1 MPANSFSRRSPLARF
16 NEAFTSVLLA
26 LWPEEKKSW
35 GCAFAAESAAID
47 SPQKQF
53 RWLLGGL
60 PVVLRE
66 IFTKFLGSL
75 GRPIGVGPA
84 DIAGDGSQ
92 QGRSPRT
99 PRVVLALLF
108 LIFIALLA
116 QPQTRTV
123 FRSVSQAYSEAG
135 WDSSRWQD
143 VRRLQILAE
152 ENLQQKNPDPQLLAF
167 ASLLYSDEQKRLA
180 FADAAIHAD
189 PSLAWIDFQNA
200 ILPGDDTTKQHTLS
214 AKRIDRMLAADPGNG
229 ILHLLRAESIS
240 IAYQRKDAQADP
252 SANRIAS
259 WGKGALRDAGW
270 LAAMDAT
277 FKAPYYDTYDA
288 KLFQLS
294 REVVQRYSVSDPRIP
309 ASVLGRRPL
318 DQYQAIRTYAD
329 VLLSRAVEAQ
339 RSGDIQSAIAD
350 CTLILD
356 FAQHVRAANLYKLEA
371 WMANDIESQA
381 YPVLQSVYEGSGR
394 RREAI
399 GIAARIQE
407 NRAQRAAFSSTLPHF
422 SRRVSRPWSKAER
435 AALFM
440 QGSVLAI
447 WILLPVSLASV
458 ILLWFFGRRLRV
470 TASVLHSRLCVFS
483 DWCPVLL
490 VAACAVLFL
499 VYAPY
504 DHAYREILGS
514 PLSPASYQDFGNAAY
529 ALFALPP
536 IVRAAMGSLCGPHG
550 RFLACSALT
559 AVLVLLCVTL
569 VMRQFKRPHFRRNG

>member
-1 MPANSFSRRSPLARF
+1 
-16 NEAFTSVLLA
+16 
-26 LWPEEKKSW
+26 
-35 GCAFAAESAAID
+35 
-47 SPQKQF
+47 
-53 RWLLGGL
+53 
-60 PVVLRE
+60 VLRE

-75 GRPIGVGPA
+75 SRPIGVGST
-84 DIAGDGSQ
+84 DIARNGSQ
-92 QGRSPRT
+92 QGRRPRT
-99 PRVVLALLF
+99 PRLVLALLF

-135 WDSSRWQD
+135 CDSSRWPD

-200 ILPGDDTTKQHTLS
+200 ILPWDDTTKQHTLS
-214 AKRIDRMLAADPGNG
+214 AERIDRMLAADPGNG
-229 ILHLLRAESIS
+229 VLHLLRAESIS
-240 IAYQRKDAQADP
+240 LAYQRKDAQADP
-252 SANRIAS
+252 NANRIAS
-259 WGKGALRDAGW
+259 WGKRAFRDAGW

-277 FKAPYYDTYDA
+277 FKAQYYDAYDA

-294 REVVQRYSVSDPRIP
+294 REVVQRYSVSEPPVP
-309 ASVLGRRPL
+309 ASVLSRSPL
-318 DQYQAIRTYAD
+318 DQYQAIRTYAN
-329 VLLSRAVEAQ
+329 VLLARAMDAQ

-371 WMANDIESQA
+371 WMANDIESRA
-381 YPVLQSVYEGSGR
+381 YPVLQSVYESSGR
-394 RREAI
+394 GSEAA

-407 NRAQRAAFSSTLPHF
+407 NRAQRAAFSSTLAHF
-422 SRRVSRPWSKAER
+422 SRRVSRPWSQAER
-435 AALFM
+435 AVLFM

-447 WILLPVSLASV
+447 WILLPVSSASV

-470 TASVLHSRLCVFS
+470 TAGVLHCRLCVFS

-490 VAACAVLFL
+490 VAASAVLFI
-499 VYAPY
+499 VYAPHH
-504 DHAYREILGS
+504 HAYREILGS
-514 PLSPASYQDFGNAAY
+514 PLSPASYQDFANTAY
-529 ALFALPP
+529 APFALPP
-536 IVRAAMGSLCGPHG
+536 SVRAAMGSLCGPHG
-550 RFLACSALT
+550 RFLVWCALT
-559 AVLVLLCVTL
+559 AVLVVLCVVL
-569 VMRQFKRPHFRRNG
+569 VRRQFKKPHLGRNG